1 MDATAPDITAPA
13 PPLPNSFAYEQCDIP
28 PGISLSEWGETH
40 PRPNRRAQ
48 AIGGLVGAAAA
59 LGPIALTL
67 RAIRSGTHH

>member
-1 MDATAPDITAPA
+1 VNAPVTS
-13 PPLPNSFAYEQCDIP
+13 LPHSFAYEQTDIP
-28 PGISLSEWGETH
+28 PGISLSAWRETH

-67 RAIRSGTHH
+67 RGIRSSAHH